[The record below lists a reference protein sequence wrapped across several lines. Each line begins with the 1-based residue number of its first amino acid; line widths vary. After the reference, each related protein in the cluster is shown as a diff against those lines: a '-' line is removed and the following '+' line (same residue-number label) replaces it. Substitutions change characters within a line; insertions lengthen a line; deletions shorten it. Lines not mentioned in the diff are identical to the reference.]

1 MAHSVERKL
10 TTILCADVSGYSRL
24 MEQDEAATLVTLK
37 VYREAIDGLIGRHR
51 GRVVSTAGDSLLA
64 DFPSVVEAVQCAI
77 EIQQEL
83 AGRNRSLPDA
93 RRMAFRIGI
102 NLGDVM
108 LDGGDL
114 YGEGVNVAARLEA
127 LAEPGGICI
136 SRTVYDQVR
145 NKLTVGFDYLGDQPV
160 KNISEPL
167 PVFRVRLDGGVEDG
181 GRRPGRSA
189 QRPAAD
195 RAGSDAAWRIRRLR
209 YRAVGAAFLIAL
221 LCVINLVTSS
231 RYLWFLWPSLFIGG
245 HVAWDALRA
254 YYPDLVGADVGWQK
268 IGGDVTFS
276 QDTSFRGR
284 IRGNVVVARGVHLE
298 LEGKVGGNLTLE
310 KDAVAEVQG
319 EIGGHVRNR
328 GGTLR
333 LYGKLGGELRD
344 EEGEVLLADPEN
356 EPDRPMRS

>member
-10 TTILCADVSGYSRL
+10 TTILCADVCGYSRL
-24 MEQDEAATLVTLK
+24 MEQDEAATLATLK
-37 VYREAIDGLIGRHR
+37 ACLEAIDGLITRHR
-51 GRVVSTAGDSLLA
+51 GRVVSTTGDGLLA

-108 LDGGDL
+108 VDGGDL
-114 YGEGVNVAARLEA
+114 YGEGVNIAAWLEA

-145 NKLTVGFDYLGDQPV
+145 NKLTVGFDFLGDQPV
-160 KNISEPL
+160 KNISEPV
-167 PVFRVRLDGGVEDG
+167 PVFRVRLDGAPIDE
-181 GRRPGRSA
+181 GRKPDSPPPLSSTE
-189 QRPAAD
+189 QAA
-195 RAGSDAAWRIRRLR
+195 SDQTRRLR
-209 YRAVGAAFLIAL
+209 RLRQRAVGAALLIAL
-221 LCVINLVTSS
+221 LCVINLLTSS

-276 QDTSFRGR
+276 RTPAFAAGSAAMWSSPGACISSSKARWVATSPSRRTRSPRCAARSPDTC
-284 IRGNVVVARGVHLE
+284 
-298 LEGKVGGNLTLE
+298 GGL
-310 KDAVAEVQG
+310 
-319 EIGGHVRNR
+319 
-328 GGTLR
+328 LR
-333 LYGKLGGELRD
+333 LSGELGGEMRD
-344 EEGEVLLADPEN
+344 EEGQSLPAVPKN
-356 EPDRPMRS
+356 RPDHPVHS